1 MTGQQQA
8 GPAAAAAQLA
18 RAVATLRAGGVVAFP
33 TETVYGLGAD
43 ATRPEALE
51 RVYALKGR
59 PRSHPLIVHLPDA
72 NAARAWAIAWPEGA
86 LRLAAS
92 FWPGPLTLVLP
103 RSSIAPDAVTGG
115 QDTVALRVPSHPVA
129 RALLRAFG
137 GAIAAPSAN
146 RYGHVS
152 PTRAAHV
159 REEFGDTVPVV
170 LDGGDCEVGLES
182 TIVACLGGRLVL
194 LRPGA
199 ITPGALREAADGLPL
214 IVGPA
219 GPDADT
225 ANATAPEPAPAL
237 PRTPGSTPAHYAPRT
252 PLSLVE
258 GVHIAAGA
266 RARAASGLRV
276 GVLARRA
283 APAGLP
289 PAIHWLAAAPDAA
302 RFGHDLYAQLRDLDR
317 LGLHHL
323 LVEHVPAGEAWDAAR
338 DRLARAAAGTA
349 GPQSTGST
357 ADNPNGDL
365 P

>member
-129 RALLRAFG
+129 HALLAAFG
-137 GAIAAPSAN
+137 GGLAAPSAN
-146 RYGHVS
+146 RFGRVS
-152 PTRAAHV
+152 PTDAVH
-159 REEFGDTVPVV
+159 V
-170 LDGGDCEVGLES
+170 LDELADVLEPGRDAVLEGGRSAVGVES
-182 TIVACLGGRLVL
+182 TIVDCTGDAPRL

-199 ITPGALREAADGLPL
+199 VGVEEIEAVTGLDVVAADPRVRAPGTLASHYAPAARVVLVAAADVVGSIGHALHPVALLAPVAVPTPEGVVRLAAPNDAADYARALYAALREADALGAGTVLAVAPD
-214 IVGPA
+214 A
-219 GPDADT
+219 GP
-225 ANATAPEPAPAL
+225 
-237 PRTPGSTPAHYAPRT
+237 
-252 PLSLVE
+252 
-258 GVHIAAGA
+258 
-266 RARAASGLRV
+266 
-276 GVLARRA
+276 
-283 APAGLP
+283 
-289 PAIHWLAAAPDAA
+289 LAAAV
-302 RFGHDLYAQLRDLDR
+302 LDR
-317 LGLHHL
+317 LG
-323 LVEHVPAGEAWDAAR
+323 
-338 DRLARAAAGTA
+338 RAAHRG
-349 GPQSTGST
+349 
-357 ADNPNGDL
+357 
-365 P
+365 